1 MKANIPKELEELIDE
16 NIYIDLEIH
25 ILTTRLDKSNQNK
38 DKDRIIYFEKR
49 LDQKFKER
57 KKVNDQLRKENVK
70 IFSPVSDDMFV
81 QYDISINVNG
91 GYKQGNFRYWKAA
104 LIYKLNKRL
113 NVK

>member
-16 NIYIDLEIH
+16 KIYIDLEIH

-70 IFSPVSDDMFV
+70 ISKPVSDDIFA
-81 QYDISINVNG
+81 QYDISLKTNG
-91 GYKQGNFRYWKAA
+91 GYKEGNLRYWKDA
-104 LIYKLNKRL
+104 IKYKLNKSL
-113 NVK
+113 N